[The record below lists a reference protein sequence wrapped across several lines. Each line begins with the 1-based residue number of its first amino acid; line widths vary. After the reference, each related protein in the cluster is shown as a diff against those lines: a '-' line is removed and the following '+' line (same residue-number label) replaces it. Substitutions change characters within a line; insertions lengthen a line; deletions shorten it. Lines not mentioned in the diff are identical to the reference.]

1 MGLLV
6 KLRCKFLNS
15 RPKSNPM
22 NITLEQ
28 LMQVFTP
35 LLLALHEKR
44 VLDIAEI
51 PHFYEDA
58 LERRRTLG
66 ATEVDLD
73 FQRQLVDGM
82 SRLALAVKDSEKNRL
97 L

>member
-1 MGLLV
+1 
-6 KLRCKFLNS
+6 
-15 RPKSNPM
+15 M

-35 LLLALHEKR
+35 LLLALHERK
-44 VLDIAEI
+44 VLDIAEV

-66 ATEVDLD
+66 ETEADLD
-73 FQRQLVDGM
+73 FQRQLVLGM
-82 SRLALAVKDSEKNRL
+82 VRLAAAVKNAERNL
-97 L
+97 PL

>member
-1 MGLLV
+1 
-6 KLRCKFLNS
+6 
-15 RPKSNPM
+15 M

-28 LMQVFTP
+28 LMQLFTP
-35 LLLALHEKR
+35 LLQALHEKK

-58 LERRRTLG
+58 LERRKQSLG
-66 ATEVDLD
+66 ATEADLD

-82 SRLALAVKDSEKNRL
+82 CRLAVAVKNSEKNRPT
-97 L
+97 